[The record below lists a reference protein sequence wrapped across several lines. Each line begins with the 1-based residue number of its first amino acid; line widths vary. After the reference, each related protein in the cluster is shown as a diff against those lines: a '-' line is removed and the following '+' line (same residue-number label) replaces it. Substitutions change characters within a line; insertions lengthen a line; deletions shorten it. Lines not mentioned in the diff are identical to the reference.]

1 MNKTNN
7 IASSLLFRSSANK
20 SLRIKTAVVLSV
32 AVVALSASP
41 AQAKDKWI
49 NLTTKNFNI
58 ISNADEGGT
67 RRLALKLEQFH
78 FVFSKLFN
86 LPLERDVQTT
96 VMVFKHDGSFRP
108 YKPLYN
114 GKPSNIAGYFQG
126 GEDENLIAVDVSAHQ
141 QEPMSLIYHEY
152 THLLTSVTPRQWPVW
167 LKEGL
172 AELYSSFD
180 VEGKKVTLGAPKSR
194 HVMLLRDK
202 TFIPLQDLLNVRHG
216 SPIYN
221 ERDKQGIFYAES
233 WALCHYLMFGDKNVR
248 QPQMAEYAALI
259 NRGVSEDRA
268 FAQAFKISPAEM
280 EKQIRSYV
288 GRNTYTINVY
298 TLETTEGEKEIS
310 LRTISEG
317 EAQFYLGNL
326 LARTQRLDE
335 AEVLFKQA
343 VALEPELPRPYE
355 GLGFVAMRRNN
366 FNESLEHFKQAATR
380 GSKNHLAH
388 YYYAEALRRQT
399 AGGIA
404 PAAAQTIAEELRTS
418 IKLKPGF
425 AYSHAAL
432 GFLSLVTG
440 QNFKEGAES
449 LKIAIRLAPQN
460 KHLLLNLANLQMRM
474 KDYESAK
481 KTLEPLHAADA
492 EPMLKS
498 SADSMMKMIEYS
510 TRPASASFEPTRPAT
525 DADQNS
531 VTETTASGQ
540 PGPPRLVRRPS
551 LKIEGAQMIRGVLV
565 SIECKA
571 GKWTLVVNT
580 KDDLLRFAVS
590 DKDKLEFYS
599 QDPQV
604 EGQAKCGSVNRI
616 AFIYFKPMPGQS
628 KLAGDAVAVEFTQ

>member
-1 MNKTNN
+1 MK
-7 IASSLLFRSSANK
+7 
-20 SLRIKTAVVLSV
+20 RIRLKAAVLVACVVL
-32 AVVALSASP
+32 ALLATP
-41 AQAKDKWI
+41 VQAKDKWI

-86 LPLERDVQTT
+86 LPLERAVPTT
-96 VMVFKHDGSFRP
+96 VMVFKHDASFKP

-114 GKPSNIAGYFQG
+114 GKPANLAGYFQSG
-126 GEDENLIAVDVSAHQ
+126 QDENIIAMDISAN
-141 QEPMSLIYHEY
+141 QESPMSVIYHEY
-152 THLLTSVTPRQWPVW
+152 THLLTSSTPRQWPVW
-167 LKEGL
+167 LQEGL

-180 VEGKKVTLGAPKSR
+180 VDDNKVTLGAPISR

-202 TFIPLQDLLNVRHG
+202 TFIPLQDLLSVRHG

-248 QPQMAEYAALI
+248 QPQMAEFAKLI
-259 NRGVSEDRA
+259 NQDVAGDRA
-268 FAQAFKISPAEM
+268 FTQAFKLSPPEM
-280 EKQIRSYV
+280 EKQIRSYI
-288 GRNTYTINVY
+288 GRSSYTINVY
-298 TLETTEGEKEIS
+298 TLASTEGEKEIAV
-310 LRTISEG
+310 RPISEG

-326 LARTQRLDE
+326 LARTKRLDE

-366 FNESLEHFKQAATR
+366 FTEALEHFKQAATR

-388 YYYAEALRRQT
+388 YYYAESLQRQA
-399 AGGIA
+399 AGGIT
-404 PAAAQTIAEELRTS
+404 PALAQTISDELHTS
-418 IKLKPGF
+418 IKLMPGF

-432 GFLSLVTG
+432 GFLSLATG
-440 QNFKEGAES
+440 QNFKEGADS

-460 KHLLLNLANLQMRM
+460 KHLLLNLAHLQALM
-474 KDYESAK
+474 KEYEAAK
-481 KTLEPLHAADA
+481 KTLEPLLAADA
-492 EPMLKS
+492 DPGLKA
-498 SADSMMKMIEYS
+498 SAESTMKMIEYS
-510 TRPASASFEPTRPAT
+510 TRPAPALSELTRSASDADRNTEPAT
-525 DADQNS
+525 SAP
-531 VTETTASGQ
+531 GQ
-540 PGPPRLVRRPS
+540 QDPPRLVRRPS
-551 LKIEGAQMIRGVLV
+551 LKREGTQTIRGVLV

-580 KDDLLRFAVS
+580 KDDLVRFSVS

-599 QDPQV
+599 QDPQF
-604 EGQAKCGSVNRI
+604 EGKVNCGSVNKI

-628 KLAGDAVAVEFTQ
+628 KFAGDAVAVEFTRD

>member
-1 MNKTNN
+1 MKT
-7 IASSLLFRSSANK
+7 LLLKAVFAVCLVVFVQSA
-20 SLRIKTAVVLSV
+20 
-32 AVVALSASP
+32 P
-41 AQAKDKWI
+41 AEAKDKWV

-67 RRLALKLEQFH
+67 RRLALRLEQFH
-78 FVFSKLFN
+78 FVFSKLFS
-86 LPLERDVQTT
+86 LPLERSVPTT
-96 VMVFKHDGSFRP
+96 VMVFKHDGSFKP

-114 GKPSNIAGYFQG
+114 GKPANLAGYFQG
-126 GEDENLIAVDVSAHQ
+126 GDDENLIAVDISAHQ
-141 QEPMSLIYHEY
+141 ENPMALIYHEY
-152 THLLTSVTPRQWPVW
+152 THLLTSITPRQWPVW

-180 VEGKKVTLGAPKSR
+180 VDDKKVTLGAPISR

-202 TFIPLQDLLNVRHG
+202 TFIPLQDLLDVRHG
-216 SPIYN
+216 SPTYN
-221 ERDKQGIFYAES
+221 EREKQGIFYAES
-233 WALCHYLMFGDKNVR
+233 WALTHYLMFGDKNVR
-248 QPQMAEYAALI
+248 QPQLGEYTNLI
-259 NRGVSEDRA
+259 NRGVDEKSA
-268 FAQAFKISPAEM
+268 FAQAFKVTPAEM

-298 TLETTEGEKEIS
+298 TLASTEGEKEIS
-310 LRTISEG
+310 LRPISEG

-343 VALEPELPRPYE
+343 VELEPELPRSYE

-366 FNESLEHFKQAATR
+366 FNEALEHFKQAATR

-388 YYYAEALRRQT
+388 YYYADSLRRQ
-399 AGGIA
+399 AVGGIP
-404 PAAAQTIAEELRTS
+404 PAVAKTIAEELRIS
-418 IKLKPGF
+418 IKLMPGF

-440 QNFKEGAES
+440 ENFKEGADS

-460 KHLLLNLANLQMRM
+460 KHLILNLAGLQTRM
-474 KDYESAK
+474 KEFDAAR
-481 KTLEPLHAADA
+481 KTLAPLLAADVEPSLKASA
-492 EPMLKS
+492 ES
-498 SADSMMKMIEYS
+498 TMKMIEYAS
-510 TRPASASFEPTRPAT
+510 RPAPVFAEGPRSETGIDRKPET
-525 DADQNS
+525 D
-531 VTETTASGQ
+531 TTASGE
-540 PGPPRLVRRPS
+540 PAPPRLVRRPS
-551 LKIEGAQMIRGVLV
+551 LKIEGAQTIRGVLV

-604 EGQAKCGSVNRI
+604 EGEVKCGSVNRI

-628 KLAGDAVAVEFTQ
+628 KLAGDAVGVEFTQ

>member
-1 MNKTNN
+1 MKR
-7 IASSLLFRSSANK
+7 IRLEAAILLACVVIVFSA
-20 SLRIKTAVVLSV
+20 T
-32 AVVALSASP
+32 P

-58 ISNADEGGT
+58 ISNADEGPT
-67 RRLALKLEQFH
+67 RRLALQLEQFH

-86 LPLERDVQTT
+86 LPLERAVPTT
-96 VMVFKHDGSFRP
+96 VMVFKHDGSFKP

-114 GKPSNIAGYFQG
+114 GKPGNLAGYFQPG
-126 GEDENLIAVDVSAHQ
+126 DDENLIAVDISARLEH
-141 QEPMSLIYHEY
+141 PMSLIYHEY
-152 THLLTSVTPRQWPVW
+152 THLLTSVTPRQWPIW

-180 VEGKKVTLGAPKSR
+180 VEDKRVTLGAPISR

-202 TFIPLQDLLNVRHG
+202 TFIPVQDLLNVRHG

-248 QPQMAEYAALI
+248 QPQMAEFANLI
-259 NRGVSEDRA
+259 NQGVADERA
-268 FAQAFKISPAEM
+268 FAQAFKVSPAEM
-280 EKQIRSYV
+280 EKQIRSYI
-288 GRNTYTINVY
+288 GRNTYTINIY
-298 TLETTEGEKEIS
+298 TLASTEGEKEIAV
-310 LRTISEG
+310 RPISEG

-326 LARTQRLDE
+326 LARTNRLDE

-343 VALEPELPRPYE
+343 VALEPDLPRPYE
-355 GLGFVAMRRNN
+355 GLGLVAMRRNN

-388 YYYAEALRRQT
+388 YYYAEALRRQ
-399 AGGIA
+399 ADGGIS
-404 PAAAQTIAEELRTS
+404 PDLAQTISDELRTS
-418 IKLKPGF
+418 IRLMPGF

-432 GFLSLVTG
+432 GFLSLATG
-440 QNFKEGAES
+440 QNLKEGAES
-449 LKIAIRLAPQN
+449 LKIAIRLAPQK
-460 KHLLLNLANLQMRM
+460 KHLLLNLASLQARM
-474 KDYESAK
+474 QDYAAAK
-481 KTLEPLHAADA
+481 KTLEPLLANDAD
-492 EPMLKS
+492 PGLKS
-498 SADSMMKMIEYS
+498 SAESTMKMIEYA
-510 TRPASASFEPTRPAT
+510 TRPAPANFEPTRSATEADRNTVVDTSAT
-525 DADQNS
+525 D
-531 VTETTASGQ
+531 Q
-540 PGPPRLVRRPS
+540 PAPPRLVRRPS
-551 LKIEGAQMIRGVLV
+551 LKIEGAQTIRGVLV

-604 EGQAKCGSVNRI
+604 EDQVSCGSVNKI

-628 KLAGDAVAVEFTQ
+628 KIAGDAVAVEFTQ